1 MRRPKLIC
9 TTIKTASITRSVIV
23 SSEMVKIAKLEKQL
37 RNFQEMVQRNAEKV
51 DGELMLLKKCLEQSS
66 RDNESLRDDLK
77 AFMRMIMK
85 EVKGK
90 EVSTSGNEKF
100 GQSNK
105 THEKKGS
112 LLTPSPSRD

>member
-37 RNFQEMVQRNAEKV
+37 RNFQDAEKV

-77 AFMRMIMK
+77 AFMKTMMK

-105 THEKKGS
+105 TMKKKG
-112 LLTPSPSRD
+112 RY